1 MYWDNTWVSTF
12 DYKNFFSKTLFL
24 SSILYFLFSEKIFK
38 FFFLNDNNSNVKS
51 FLFFKSDILLKK
63 RIKIVN
69 SEKKR
74 SSIKRYN
81 FTRVW
86 FIKYNNFVLFTTF
99 ILFYLRVVEKKKPK
113 KTKLK
118 ITLAAKVFWKKRRG
132 YNFKKKAYNRM
143 VSSYLVF

>member
-1 MYWDNTWVSTF
+1 MYWDNTWINTF

-24 SSILYFLFSEKIFK
+24 GNILYFLFSEKIFK

-51 FLFFKSDILLKK
+51 FAFFKSDLLLKK
-63 RIKIVN
+63 RIKTVN
-69 SEKKR
+69 LEKKK
-74 SSIKRYN
+74 STVKRYN

-99 ILFYLRVVEKKKPK
+99 ILFYLRVIEKKKPK
-113 KTKLK
+113 KRIIKPT
-118 ITLAAKVFWKKRRG
+118 IGAEVFWKKRKG

-143 VSSYLVF
+143 VSNYLFF